1 MKKQLK
7 SFINLVACAMLTVF
21 ASCTPDDHDLPAAD
35 IASQDL
41 VEGIAFSVEPDAE
54 NPNIIHLKSLMPS
67 QYTVAWEHPQ
77 GNTTAVTHDLKIPFA
92 GEYEVK
98 FGVNT
103 RGGMVWSEP
112 YKFTLDQMCD
122 EFIQD
127 ELWTMIAGGAGKSK
141 TWLLD
146 IDAEGKTYSPFK
158 SPIFYFN
165 TGYTWDMLHNAKGE
179 NYFDANPWDPTTAID
194 TNFPVNSDGAVWYW
208 TADYAGNTWMC
219 TADDYGTFTF
229 DLDGGANI
237 TTVNK
242 FEGEKTGKYM
252 IDAENHKLTLSGLSF
267 YPIDSRV
274 ANCYSFDI
282 IYASEDFLQ
291 LLCTTGDGNTS
302 VCLNF
307 MSQDYRNNWEEPVEV
322 GLPEGWFT
330 IFNYQNLYAS
340 YVLSSDDTYD
350 YFDLAKKQRQNKGGS
365 LDELESYTL
374 KFDGSSYVAGYG
386 DGESVEGK
394 FTVSQNG
401 LMTLDKSLGGSQ
413 LTDGVPY
420 GVGSDFE
427 ILDVTIEDG
436 KIMDMWIGYKQTDFS
451 GKAYQYL
458 AYHYVALF
466 GGAAPAETYKAQ
478 VHIFD
483 AEAWTP
489 DIYTSEEQGYL
500 KVEDGK
506 TYSITVNADFSNAG
520 HMGYYVE
527 AEKLTDKHPNC
538 DIIINYVSVDGNKLS
553 IPDQSVFSY
562 DVDNNSAG
570 FTSARRTIL
579 NGWAWDGTTDTN
591 PIPTSNFKCSSS
603 IEVNF
608 TVVFE
613 SPNAP
618 FVKTEE

>member
-7 SFINLVACAMLTVF
+7 SFISLVACAMLTVF
-21 ASCTPDDHDLPAAD
+21 ASCTPEDHELPAAD
-35 IASQDL
+35 ISSQDL
-41 VEGIAFSVEPDAE
+41 VEGIAFSVVPDAQ
-54 NPNIIHLKSLMPS
+54 NPNIIHLKSLMPT

-77 GNTTAVTHDLKIPFA
+77 GNTTAATHDLKMPFA

-103 RGGMVWSEP
+103 RSGMVWSEP

-146 IDAEGKTYSPFK
+146 IDAEGKTYTPFK

-179 NYFDANPWDPTTAID
+179 NYFDSNPWDPSTAID
-194 TNFPVNSDGAVWYW
+194 TNFPGESWYW

-219 TADDYGTFTF
+219 TAADYGTFTF
-229 DLDGGANI
+229 DLMGGANI
-237 TTVNK
+237 TTNNQ
-242 FEGEKTGKYM
+242 FEGEKTGKFM

-282 IYASEDFLQ
+282 LYATKDFLQ
-291 LLCTTGDGNTS
+291 LLCTTGDGSTS
-302 VCLNF
+302 ICLNF
-307 MSQDYRNNWEEPVEV
+307 MSKEYRDNWEEPVEI

-350 YFDLAKKQRQNKGGS
+350 YFDLEKKQRQNKGGS

-374 KFDGSSYVAGYG
+374 KFDGGSYVMGYG
-386 DGESVEGK
+386 DGESVKGK
-394 FTVSQNG
+394 SSVAESGIVSFSSPLSNV
-401 LMTLDKSLGGSQ
+401 M
-413 LTDGVPY
+413 LTEGVPY
-420 GVGSDFE
+420 YPSGDCE

-436 KIMDMWIGYKQTDFS
+436 KIMDMWLGYKQTDFS
-451 GKAYQYL
+451 GKPYQYL

-483 AEAWTP
+483 AESWSP
-489 DIYTSEEQGYL
+489 DIYTSTDQGYV

-506 TYSITVNADFSNAG
+506 NYSITVNADFSAAG
-520 HMGYYVE
+520 HIGYYVE

-538 DIIINYVSVDGNKLS
+538 DIIINYISVDGNKID

-562 DVDNNSAG
+562 DIDNNSAG

-579 NGWAWDGTTDTN
+579 NGWAWDGTTDNN

-613 SPNAP
+613 SSNAP
-618 FVKTEE
+618 FVKSE